1 MISGAARAGHGDA
14 TPCGRITYDPHPT
27 ERKDVT
33 MIYHLHLT
41 EKEQTTL
48 ALALLSLELETD
60 DLMKEAM
67 RKPDQYTNDL
77 LALYRHRKDNIN
89 ALRKKVEAARG

>member
-1 MISGAARAGHGDA
+1 
-14 TPCGRITYDPHPT
+14 
-27 ERKDVT
+27 

-48 ALALLSLELETD
+48 ALALLALEMETD
-60 DLMKEAM
+60 DLMKETM

-77 LALYRHRKDNIN
+77 LTLYRHRKDTIN
-89 ALRKKVEAARG
+89 ELRKKVEAARG

>member
-1 MISGAARAGHGDA
+1 
-14 TPCGRITYDPHPT
+14 
-27 ERKDVT
+27 

-60 DLMKEAM
+60 ELMKETM
-67 RKPDQYTNDL
+67 RKPDKYTNDL
-77 LALYRHRKDNIN
+77 LALYRHRKDDIN